1 MLMLTLT
8 VTVTVTLTAP
18 LQDAAHVQ
26 CKEGIE
32 EGGGLPTL
40 AHYSEV
46 VQDIKDAGFEVVE
59 FYDANRGV
67 HSANEVPW
75 YAALDGHLSTLSGLR
90 TTAAGRAVSHCAVWA
105 AEMLTLVAPGS
116 TRAFLMLHQTAADL
130 CNAGGMEIFTPS
142 FYFLARKK

>member
-1 MLMLTLT
+1 
-8 VTVTVTLTAP
+8 
-18 LQDAAHVQ
+18 VQ

-32 EGGGLPTL
+32 EGGGLPAL

-67 HSANEVPW
+67 HSTNEVPW
-75 YAALDGHLSTLSGLR
+75 YAALDGQLSSLSCLR
-90 TTAAGRAVSHCAVWA
+90 IAAATATGRAVSHCAVWV
-105 AEMLTLVAPGS
+105 AELLTFAAPGS
-116 TRAFLMLHQTAADL
+116 TRAFLMLHQMATDL
-130 CNAGGMEIFTPS
+130 SNAGRMEIFTPS